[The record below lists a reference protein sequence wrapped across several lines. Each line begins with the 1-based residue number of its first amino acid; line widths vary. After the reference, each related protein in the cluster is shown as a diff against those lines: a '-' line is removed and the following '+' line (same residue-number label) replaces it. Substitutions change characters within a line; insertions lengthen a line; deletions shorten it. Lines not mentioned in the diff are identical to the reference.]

1 MNRQD
6 FLKEDYNGKFPIS
19 ANTFAF
25 MQEQIE
31 MVAKIATMF
40 GNNVI
45 LKKPTGSSDG
55 LIVIRGE
62 LLPLRPISDANT
74 VEYYNIKTNKETVT
88 AQDSEYADARIIR
101 YVEGE
106 RTAGSEYIRAS
117 SVRDLSAG
125 NTSIKFDQWI
135 IPVGGI
141 IMWSGSVSN
150 IPENYALC
158 DGTNDTPNL
167 KGRFIVGYDPDDTD
181 YNAPR
186 KTGGEKNHLLK
197 ETEMPR
203 HNHEYRD
210 AYFAENASVN
220 NEYSIA
226 DRSKPNRFY
235 GTNEDTDNDNVPIY
249 LKDNPSTEYCGGGI
263 AHENRPPYYVLAF
276 IMRKK

>member
-40 GNNVI
+40 GNNVM

-101 YVEGE
+101 YVDGE

-125 NTSIKFDQWI
+125 NTSAIFDQWI
-135 IPVGGI
+135 IPIGGI
-141 IMWSGSVSN
+141 IMWSGSVNN
-150 IPENYALC
+150 IPKNYALC
-158 DGTNDTPNL
+158 DGTDGTPNL
-167 KGRFIVGYDPDDTD
+167 KGRFIVGYDPDDSD
-181 YNAPR
+181 YNAIR
-186 KTGGEKNHLLK
+186 DDNGKGEKKHKL
-197 ETEMPR
+197 TTAEMPSHR
-203 HNHEYRD
+203 HNITGEKMQK
-210 AYFAENASVN
+210 AGMTTTSVVAIDTG
-220 NEYSIA
+220 EDDSH
-226 DRSKPNRFY
+226 
-235 GTNEDTDNDNVPIY
+235 GTVTFSDKIGFTGEGQY
-249 LKDNPSTEYCGGGI
+249 
-263 AHENRPPYYVLAF
+263 HENRPPYYVLAF

>member
-74 VEYYNIKTNKETVT
+74 VSYYNIKTDKETVT
-88 AQDSEYADARIIR
+88 AQDSEYADARIVR

-125 NTSIKFDQWI
+125 NTSAIFDQWI

-186 KTGGEKNHLLK
+186 KTGGEKTHTLTVN
-197 ETEMPR
+197 EMPE
-203 HNHEYRD
+203 HTHD
-210 AYFAENASVN
+210 VSFA
-220 NEYSIA
+220 A
-226 DRSKPNRFY
+226 DITTANKNTEGNQVVRGYYPSY
-235 GTNEDTDNDNVPIY
+235 GYVHVTSGVR
-249 LKDNPSTEYCGGGI
+249 GGGQP
-263 AHENRPPYYVLAF
+263 HENRPPYYVLAF

>member
-74 VEYYNIKTNKETVT
+74 VSYYNIKTFKENVT
-88 AQDSEYADARIIR
+88 AQDSEYTDARIVR
-101 YVEGE
+101 YVDGE

-125 NTSIKFDQWI
+125 NTSINFDQWI

-141 IMWSGSVSN
+141 IMWSGSVNN
-150 IPENYALC
+150 IPKNYALC
-158 DGTNDTPNL
+158 DGTNGTPNL
-167 KGRFIVGYDPDDTD
+167 KGRFIVGYDPDDSD
-181 YNAPR
+181 YNAIR
-186 KTGGEKNHLLK
+186 DDNGKGEKKHKL
-197 ETEMPR
+197 TVDEMPSHQHTYLHVYEETGSVTHDGYSTIHHI
-203 HNHEYRD
+203 HNETYNTG
-210 AYFAENASVN
+210 NA
-220 NEYSIA
+220 
-226 DRSKPNRFY
+226 
-235 GTNEDTDNDNVPIY
+235 
-249 LKDNPSTEYCGGGI
+249 GGNQS
-263 AHENRPPYYVLAF
+263 HENRPPYYVLAF